1 LNDSE
6 TQHFLIIELGF
17 VPQPNLQITF
27 DRFFAHDCF
36 TWERYDPET
45 GFVKQTRFLK
55 PLSFLNKKLG
65 VRFYHRLLT
74 YLNPPALK
82 IL

>member
-1 LNDSE
+1 MN
-6 TQHFLIIELGF
+6 
-17 VPQPNLQITF
+17 QPTK
-27 DRFFAHDCF
+27 HDVLD
-36 TWERYDPET
+36 TET

-55 PLSFLNKKLG
+55 PLGFLNKKL
-65 VRFYHRLLT
+65 VVKSYHRLLT

>member
-1 LNDSE
+1 MNDSE

-27 DRFFAHDCF
+27 DRFSAHDCF

-45 GFVKQTRFLK
+45 RFLK
-55 PLSFLNKKLG
+55 PLSLSPIVG
-65 VRFYHRLLT
+65 WVER
-74 YLNPPALK
+74 
-82 IL
+82 

>member
-1 LNDSE
+1 LSNSSIFMIY
-6 TQHFLIIELGF
+6 HSLIIGWVE
-17 VPQPNLQITF
+17 P
-27 DRFFAHDCF
+27 
-36 TWERYDPET
+36 DPET
-45 GFVKQTRFLK
+45 GFLKQTRFLK

-65 VRFYHRLLT
+65 VAFYHRLLT